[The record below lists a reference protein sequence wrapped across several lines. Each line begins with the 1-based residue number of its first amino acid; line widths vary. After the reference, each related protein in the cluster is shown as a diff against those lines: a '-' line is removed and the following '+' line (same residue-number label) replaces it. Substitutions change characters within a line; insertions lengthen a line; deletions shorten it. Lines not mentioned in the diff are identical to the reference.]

1 MFEKK
6 PKPPQGLDLAIDNL
20 LVAIQ
25 RCEPYSSEYPGMV
38 KQLTKLHALKVN
50 ETQTHV
56 SKDVWITV
64 AANLAGIL
72 IIVGYEHAHVVTT
85 KALNQVFKLR

>member
-6 PKPPQGLDLAIDNL
+6 PKPPQGLDLAITNVL
-20 LVAIQ
+20 TTMQ
-25 RCEPYSSEYPGMV
+25 GYSPYDSEYADMV
-38 KQLTKLHALKVN
+38 KQLSKLHALKVN